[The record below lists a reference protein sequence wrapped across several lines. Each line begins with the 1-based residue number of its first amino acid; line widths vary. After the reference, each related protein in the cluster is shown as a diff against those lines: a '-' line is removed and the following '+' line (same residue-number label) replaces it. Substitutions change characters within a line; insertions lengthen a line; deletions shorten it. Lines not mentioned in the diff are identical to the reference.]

1 MNFIIILMACF
12 MYGYGSNKNTGN
24 TSITWEE
31 KGHTPFSD
39 LKSGLPVY
47 NETAVTY
54 LKDGKELLKVTLG
67 EPVVIDVAKKKETW
81 GFFQFPDI
89 YYNISN
95 QIVASWSMH
104 KDDISSYGHGSTGY
118 AISED
123 GGKSWVSV
131 LKPTRSDRGLLL
143 PNGDRINVYTPK
155 ALEIANLE
163 LPEPVSESFTYYPDK
178 GDYTYLY
185 KMNEL
190 PEKLQGVYISRR
202 KKGET
207 KSTVEH
213 AVLHDPLAV
222 RYHRQG
228 LFPVVW
234 WGDMHLADDEN
245 IIAGVYPGFSL
256 AEDGNVNAS
265 GVFFYRS
272 TDNGKSWDILSRIPY
287 RPDPEA
293 DPEGKKRLI
302 RGYHEPAFEILQDGS
317 FLCVIRTSDDLGNT
331 PMYVTISTDKGKNWT
346 KPKPFT
352 RNGVRPRMVQLRNGV
367 IALASGRPGMQV
379 RFNVKGDGKD
389 WTDPFEMLPYEDD
402 KKDVSCGYPNLLVT
416 GDNKFL
422 LIYSDFVFQNDAGEI
437 RKAIKVREI
446 TVDTVN

>member
-1 MNFIIILMACF
+1 
-12 MYGYGSNKNTGN
+12 
-24 TSITWEE
+24 
-31 KGHTPFSD
+31 
-39 LKSGLPVY
+39 
-47 NETAVTY
+47 
-54 LKDGKELLKVTLG
+54 
-67 EPVVIDVAKKKETW
+67 
-81 GFFQFPDI
+81 
-89 YYNISN
+89 
-95 QIVASWSMH
+95 
-104 KDDISSYGHGSTGY
+104 
-118 AISED
+118 
-123 GGKSWVSV
+123 
-131 LKPTRSDRGLLL
+131 
-143 PNGDRINVYTPK
+143 
-155 ALEIANLE
+155 
-163 LPEPVSESFTYYPDK
+163 
-178 GDYTYLY
+178 
-185 KMNEL
+185 
-190 PEKLQGVYISRR
+190 
-202 KKGET
+202 
-207 KSTVEH
+207 
-213 AVLHDPLAV
+213 
-222 RYHRQG
+222 
-228 LFPVVW
+228 
-234 WGDMHLADDEN
+234 MHLADDEN